1 MANPLFSTYTQGE
14 NRVTSTLMAVLENI
28 NNQLTEDL
36 LEAVLD
42 ESDLS
47 LVTFENQLVGDGS
60 VPDAG
65 IRSSTSLLFETKTR
79 QNEVELDQLR
89 EHLAYLDEEDA
100 DTERLVVLTP
110 DHEEPSELDAF
121 DDGRVVW
128 ASFDD
133 VVDAVESLLARD
145 PSSTEQSL
153 AVPTE
158 REAFLLRELVRF
170 LYEEEELVSG
180 KDDRVL
186 VVGARKAWPEYETYG
201 LYFCQPQRSF
211 KPSRYLAFYTEGE
224 IKPKAPKI
232 IDSVESV
239 ELTREGVE
247 KVESLSSEQRNELL
261 RAVDELRA
269 ENSDRYGNDQKVVFL
284 DGEEGITLEQS
295 VENDKTAEGSDRTV
309 AFVQGHRYVS
319 ASALRKGPATTSAL
333 EES

>member
-1 MANPLFSTYTQGE
+1 MANPLFSMYTQGE
-14 NRVTSTLMAVLENI
+14 NRVTSTLMAVFENI

-36 LEAVLD
+36 LEAMLD

-89 EHLAYLDEEDA
+89 EHLAYLDEEGA

-110 DHEEPSELDAF
+110 DHEEPSELYAF
-121 DDGRVVW
+121 DDDRVVW

-186 VVGARKAWPEYETYG
+186 VVGALQDLSPNWIYYDGSMLSCGPTNRT
-201 LYFCQPQRSF
+201 RS
-211 KPSRYLAFYTEGE
+211 
-224 IKPKAPKI
+224 
-232 IDSVESV
+232 
-239 ELTREGVE
+239 
-247 KVESLSSEQRNELL
+247 
-261 RAVDELRA
+261 
-269 ENSDRYGNDQKVVFL
+269 
-284 DGEEGITLEQS
+284 
-295 VENDKTAEGSDRTV
+295 
-309 AFVQGHRYVS
+309 
-319 ASALRKGPATTSAL
+319 
-333 EES
+333 